1 MKWDE
6 MRKSYPNQWVKFEIL
21 KSHTKDNIL
30 YIDDMEFIKKIK
42 DDLEATNELRN
53 STGHQL
59 VYHTSHPEAK
69 TKLIKL

>member
-1 MKWDE
+1 
-6 MRKSYPNQWVKFEIL
+6 
-21 KSHTKDNIL
+21 
-30 YIDDMEFIKKIK
+30 MEFIKKIK